1 MHKPEELFD
10 RWFVRPL
17 KMLEGMPNGDGAFV
31 VLMALCPLYERYA
44 IAVIKQ
50 EEPKAKALKDP
61 KLNQFMKDFETNM
74 DTAKAFWNV
83 IRNGLAHQAMPKRKG
98 QKKGFPRWLF
108 RGSFSRPVELVTVNG
123 EQVLRIQ
130 PWLFMEKVLSLWQEN
145 LALLTENKSFPWA
158 NIFEIEDM

>member
-10 RWFVRPL
+10 RWYVQPL
-17 KMLEGMPNGDGAFV
+17 KMLKKVPNGDGAFV

-44 IAVIKQ
+44 IAVIEQ
-50 EEPKAKALKDP
+50 SGPKALKGT
-61 KLNQFMKDFETNM
+61 KLDQFMKDFETNM

-83 IRNGLAHQAMPKRKG
+83 IRNGLAHQAMPKRNSR
-98 QKKGFPRWLF
+98 KKGFPRWVF
-108 RGSFSRPVELVTVNG
+108 QGSFPKPVELVTVNG